1 MTFFPMVS
9 SVTENSERE
18 SNIQYIYIIYNILQN
33 VIRGSKSQKYLNN
46 WKVNLKFSVYV
57 LFFLSCQA
65 MILSAL
71 KMLSR
76 KIIPQQTK

>member
-1 MTFFPMVS
+1 M
-9 SVTENSERE
+9 NY
-18 SNIQYIYIIYNILQN
+18 IQYIYIIYNILQN

-76 KIIPQQTK
+76 KIIPQQTKQYCFLKYLLKTF